1 MSLDYNYHSSQKI
14 GFARPTFDHQLF
26 IGEFYYRIR
35 EILKDTDYLV
45 LTEEVFDK
53 RNLKSD
59 LVPDVIVYDTLN
71 DHYPVF
77 FIEITKSRGLNKCF
91 KKLETIYARY
101 PDIEAF
107 IFDFDELK
115 WIAPRGNSKSTLLN
129 IDISE
134 LISEK
139 EVLDII
145 NKARLYYADAQ
156 DSELVRRYCS
166 NKIGINK

>member
-1 MSLDYNYHSSQKI
+1 MSLDYNYHSRQKI

-35 EILKDTDYLV
+35 NILKDPKYLL

-53 RNLKSD
+53 RNLSSD
-59 LVPDVIVYDTLN
+59 LVPDVIIYDIPK

-77 FIEITKSRGLNKCF
+77 FIEITKTRGLKKCF
-91 KKLETIYARY
+91 KKLETIYERY

-115 WIAPRGNSKSTLLN
+115 WIAPRDNSWSNILN
-129 IDISE
+129 IDIAD
-134 LISEK
+134 LISE
-139 EVLDII
+139 EDVHQII
-145 NKARLYYADAQ
+145 NRVKSYYSDTEA
-156 DSELVRRYCS
+156 EIVRRYCS
-166 NKIGINK
+166 KQIRR

>member
-1 MSLDYNYHSSQKI
+1 MSLEYIYHSRQKI

-35 EILKDTDYLV
+35 NILKDPKYLL

-59 LVPDVIVYDTLN
+59 LVPDVIVYDITN
-71 DHYPVF
+71 NHYPVF
-77 FIEITKSRGLNKCF
+77 FIEITKTRGLKKCF
-91 KKLETIYARY
+91 KKLETIYERY

-115 WIAPRGNSKSTLLN
+115 WIAPRDNSWSNILN
-129 IDISE
+129 MDIAD
-134 LISEK
+134 LISE
-139 EVLDII
+139 EEILQII
-145 NKARLYYADAQ
+145 NRAKSYYADTEV
-156 DSELVRRYCS
+156 DMVRKYCS
-166 NKIGINK
+166 KKLTK